1 MKTECGYCKKLL
13 VDPFVDTDAQGRFYF
28 FCNQDHRDKFEERAR
43 NISYELAMIGN
54 PLFGFI
60 FIASWI
66 RSKFK
71 SKKTKLKN
79 AKAQADASFKRSR
92 SRN

>member
-28 FCNQDHRDKFEERAR
+28 FCNQDHRDKFEHAVNESRA
-43 NISYELAMIGN
+43 NLAIVMN
-54 PLFGFI
+54 PLFGFF
-60 FIASWI
+60 FIAAWL

-71 SKKTKLKN
+71 SKKNDK
-79 AKAQADASFKRSR
+79 
-92 SRN
+92 